1 MAEVANLLLKLQD
14 SRIEQEVWP
23 INELASNYPRSTLPW
38 LLVVEWG
45 NHSDSAAQQLS
56 WVCYWLGLSA

>member
-23 INELASNYPRSTLPW
+23 INELASIAIVLRSSYPGYAIGWGFLPDK
-38 LLVVEWG
+38 
-45 NHSDSAAQQLS
+45 N
-56 WVCYWLGLSA
+56 